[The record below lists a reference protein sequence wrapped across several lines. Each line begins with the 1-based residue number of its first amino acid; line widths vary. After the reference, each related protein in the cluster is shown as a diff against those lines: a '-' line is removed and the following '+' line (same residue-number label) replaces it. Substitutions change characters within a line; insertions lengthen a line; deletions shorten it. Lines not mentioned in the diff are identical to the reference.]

1 MDEPTVGGEAADQPG
16 QRIEEFTREITGL
29 RLKGSSSTDE
39 RKLLVAGAVALVL
52 GVVLAIAGAAI
63 VGSTSDG
70 ADQRA
75 FLGQTTYLGIV
86 LVIVGAALFV
96 RYSLSR
102 YLRYWMIRLIHEQR
116 TQTDRIV
123 DAIDRASAPI
133 DLPKD

>member
-1 MDEPTVGGEAADQPG
+1 MP
-16 QRIEEFTREITGL
+16 
-29 RLKGSSSTDE
+29 
-39 RKLLVAGAVALVL
+39 
-52 GVVLAIAGAAI
+52 I